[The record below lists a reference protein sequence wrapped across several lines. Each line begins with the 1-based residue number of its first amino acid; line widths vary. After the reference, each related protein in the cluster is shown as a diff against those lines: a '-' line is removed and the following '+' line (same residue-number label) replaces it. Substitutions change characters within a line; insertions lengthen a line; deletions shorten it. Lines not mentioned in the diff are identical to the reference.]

1 MLLTDKPFSS
11 LPNLGTPLQWFG
23 KGEEVPL
30 AKPGIWQVYRGVV
43 QLSKINLKGEEVP
56 LGWSLADSCFGILSP
71 DLPTYQAKVL
81 SDTYLRR
88 FTLKEVI
95 ASAHLTQTIF
105 TQLNQR
111 RQQAEA
117 LLTIAGL
124 RRIEDRLQQLLL
136 LLKQELG
143 EPVVG
148 GERIVVRFTH
158 QYLANAIGSSRVTV
172 TRLMG
177 EFQKR
182 GLIAIDSDRHII
194 VKDKQIVLNI

>member
-23 KGEEVPL
+23 KGDKIPL
-30 AKPGIWQVYRGVV
+30 VRPGIWQVYRGVV

-56 LGWSLADSCFGILSP
+56 LGWSLADSCFGIWLP
-71 DLPTYQAKVL
+71 DLPTYQAKALCDSYV
-81 SDTYLRR
+81 RW
-88 FTLKEVI
+88 FTLDEI
-95 ASAHLTQTIF
+95 MASPHLTQTVLF
-105 TQLNQR
+105 QLNQR
-111 RQQAEA
+111 RQQVDA

-143 EPVVG
+143 EPVAG
-148 GERIVVRFTH
+148 GNRIIVRFTH

-172 TRLMG
+172 TRLIG
-177 EFQKR
+177 EFQRR

-194 VKDKQIVLNI
+194 VKDERIALNI